1 MIKRTIF
8 AAVVLAGAGFGL
20 AACGSSPTPSAPA
33 AVAPAPLPVS
43 APATLSWGAAG
54 SEDGA
59 QVIVSKPGRDASSG
73 DWVYD
78 VVVRNMSASVVTN
91 VSHTMYADG
100 VEVGT
105 GGGATVA
112 IAPESE
118 SHVTIHESDGPATM
132 KAAQVEIYLVHGD
145 QAAADKLYWSGPVG

>member
-1 MIKRTIF
+1 MFKRTGV
-8 AAVVLAGAGFGL
+8 AAIILTAGLGL
-20 AACGSSPTPSAPA
+20 AACGTSPAPTA
-33 AVAPAPLPVS
+33 AVPAPLPVS
-43 APATLSWGAAG
+43 APTTLSWGAAG

-59 QVIVSKPGRDASSG
+59 QIIVSKPGRDVDTG

-105 GGGATVA
+105 GGGENVA
-112 IAPESE
+112 IAPETE
-118 SHVTIHESDGPATM
+118 SHVTVHETDGPATM
-132 KAAQVEIYLVHGD
+132 KTAQVEIYVVHGD
-145 QAAADKLYWSGPVG
+145 QAATDKLYWNGPVS